1 MSEITKAYR
10 AYCCD
15 YSDTQIYPKMALNS
29 LGSTSSADE
38 TILWFPSQAED
49 SVLPPSALQGAG
61 ALRTPRCSEAGLARP
76 HGHSATTPGTA
87 RPGQTPA
94 PVWAVF
100 KGDHWHFLKK
110 LG

>member
-15 YSDTQIYPKMALNS
+15 CSDTQIYPKMALNS

-38 TILWFPSQAED
+38 TILCLPSQAEG
-49 SVLPPSALQGAG
+49 SALPPSALQGAG
-61 ALRTPRCSEAGLARP
+61 ALRTPGGSEAGLARP
-76 HGHSATTPGTA
+76 HGDSATTPGTA

-94 PVWAVF
+94 PIWAVF
-100 KGDHWHFLKK
+100 KETTGIS
-110 LG
+110 